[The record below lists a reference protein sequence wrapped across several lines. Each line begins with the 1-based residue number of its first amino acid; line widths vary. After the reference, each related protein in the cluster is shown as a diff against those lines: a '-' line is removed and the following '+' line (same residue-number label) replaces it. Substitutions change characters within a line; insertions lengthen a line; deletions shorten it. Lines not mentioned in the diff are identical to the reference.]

1 MAQET
6 IEPNPSEKNES
17 EQIPEAAEHVAEA
30 HRILNGLRDQSIK
43 HPELDAAIGRLEL
56 ALSILTTNTG
66 GML

>member
-6 IEPNPSEKNES
+6 IEPDPGEKKES
-17 EQIPEAAEHVAEA
+17 EQIPEATEHVAEA
-30 HRILNGLRDQSIK
+30 RRILDGLRDQSIK
-43 HPELDAAIGRLEL
+43 HPELDAAIGKLEL